1 MQSKKLIVDKKLEK
15 NIDLPL
21 ILIPSIVIIFL
32 CGVFFLW
39 PTESKGIL
47 DLIRSFL
54 GNNMGFYYMI
64 MGISIFTITIYIA
77 FSKYGK
83 IRLGNIDKPQ
93 YSNFSWGLMI
103 FTSTMA
109 ADILF
114 YSLCEWALYA
124 EENHITNLGGIQDWA
139 STYSLFHWGPI
150 PWGFYI
156 VLAVSFGFMLHVRGT
171 KKQKFSEACRP
182 ILGNKVDGV
191 VGKIIDLIALI
202 GLLAGTATT
211 FSVATPLLL
220 KSLCTVFGIQASTYL
235 AILLLIVIALIY
247 TATILFGIKG
257 ISKLASICSYLFFAL
272 AIYFLVGGGEFVYI
286 IETGITSIGNLLQ
299 NFISLSTNMDPL
311 RVTGDGQV
319 GFVQNWTIF
328 YWSYWMVW
336 CVATPFFIGM
346 ISKGRTIKNM
356 ILGSYIAGIL
366 GTYTSFII
374 FGNYGMAQQM
384 KHGMDISGSILSGAD
399 ISTVI
404 VSIFQT
410 LPIPK
415 LGLILLVITMIAFY
429 STTFD
434 AITMVVSYYSYKSLE
449 SNQEPD
455 KKIRIFWAILFI
467 LFPIALIFSENSM
480 HSLQSVSIIAAFPIG
495 IVIILII
502 ASFFK
507 DAKEHLK
514 KNTYQIKK

>member
-1 MQSKKLIVDKKLEK
+1 MKNKNLDVNKKEEIK

-21 ILIPSIVIIFL
+21 ILIPLMIITFL
-32 CGVFFLW
+32 CIVFFIF
-39 PTESKGIL
+39 PEQSKNIV
-47 DLIRSFL
+47 DNIRAFMV
-54 GNNMGFYYMI
+54 NKMGFYYMI
-64 MGISIFTITIYIA
+64 LGISIFVITMYVA
-77 FSKYGK
+77 FSKYGS
-83 IRLGNIDKPQ
+83 IRLGNVDKPQ

-124 EENHITNLGGIQDWA
+124 EEPHIAELGGIQEWA

-156 VLAVSFGFMLHVRGT
+156 VLAVAFGFMIHVRGT
-171 KKQKFSEACRP
+171 NKQKFSEACRP
-182 ILGNKVDGV
+182 ILKEKTDGIC
-191 VGKIIDLIALI
+191 GKIIDLIALI

-211 FSVATPLLL
+211 FSLATPLLL
-220 KSLCTVFGIQASTYL
+220 ESLCTVLGIKSSVSLT
-235 AILLLIVIALIY
+235 IILLIVIALVY
-247 TATILFGIKG
+247 TLTILFGMKG
-257 ISKLASICSYLFFAL
+257 ISKLASICSYFFFAL
-272 AIYFLVGGGEFVYI
+272 VFYFLIGGGEFIYI
-286 IETGITSIGNLLQ
+286 IETGITSIGNLVQ

-311 RVTGDGQV
+311 RATGDGQV

-328 YWSYWMVW
+328 YWAYWMVW

-356 ILGSYIAGIL
+356 ILGAYVAGLL
-366 GTYTSFII
+366 GTFTSFSV

-384 KHGMDISGSILSGAD
+384 KHGMDISGSILNGTD
-399 ISTVI
+399 ISAVI
-404 VSIFQT
+404 ISIFQT
-410 LPIPK
+410 LPMPK

-434 AITMVVSYYSYKSLE
+434 AITMVVSYYSYKNLKSD
-449 SNQEPD
+449 QEPD
-455 KKIRIFWAILFI
+455 KRVRIFWSILFI
-467 LFPIALIFSENSM
+467 LFPIALIFAENSM

-507 DAKEHLK
+507 DAKK
-514 KNTYQIKK
+514 YINNK